1 MIKLVLDNPR
11 NETEEFMF
19 IEIKSKDGEL
29 SWINETLWSETFE
42 TKEAADKWLEHTLG
56 NCKIPSN
63 PEINKG

>member
-1 MIKLVLDNPR
+1 MSTICN
-11 NETEEFMF
+11 NETKKTGKLKQIMCSVLGHMRQM
-19 IEIKSKDGEL
+19 KHSMG
-29 SWINETLWSETFE
+29 TFE